1 MRCPLP
7 RVLIIDDQPDI
18 RTMVS
23 IVLRVNHFDVVE
35 AASAAA
41 GLKEF
46 EASKFD
52 LAIVDIFLQGTNGFE
67 VIMKMRERIPD
78 FPIVAISGM
87 TMLDFVNETPELSN
101 VVVSKSRFVPPI
113 LFLRSKWQLER
124 FRAKWIPVRVKE
136 TRQNKRLEPSSDSI
150 RIDQAPGA
158 GHSAPEASRSSQG
171 SLPDPALPDQQQ
183 GQKPR
188 FHPLRRFAGIF
199 PPSNMQNAPGNRGV
213 AYRG

>member
-1 MRCPLP
+1 M
-7 RVLIIDDQPDI
+7 IDDQPDI

-101 VVVSKSRFVPPI
+101 VVC
-113 LFLRSKWQLER
+113 L
-124 FRAKWIPVRVKE
+124 
-136 TRQNKRLEPSSDSI
+136 
-150 RIDQAPGA
+150 
-158 GHSAPEASRSSQG
+158 
-171 SLPDPALPDQQQ
+171 
-183 GQKPR
+183 QKPFR
-188 FHPLRRFAGIF
+188 PADLVLAVEVATRPR
-199 PPSNMQNAPGNRGV
+199 SPGTRDV
-213 AYRG
+213 KVLEITP

>member
-1 MRCPLP
+1 M
-7 RVLIIDDQPDI
+7 IDDQPDI

-35 AASAAA
+35 AVNAAA

-87 TMLDFVNETPELSN
+87 TMLEFVNETPELSN
-101 VVVSKSRFVPPI
+101 VVCLQKP
-113 LFLRSKWQLER
+113 
-124 FRAKWIPVRVKE
+124 FRPADLVLAVE
-136 TRQNKRLEPSSDSI
+136 VATRP
-150 RIDQAPGA
+150 
-158 GHSAPEASRSSQG
+158 RSSG
-171 SLPDPALPDQQQ
+171 TGEVKAIEITP
-183 GQKPR
+183 
-188 FHPLRRFAGIF
+188 
-199 PPSNMQNAPGNRGV
+199 
-213 AYRG
+213 

>member
-78 FPIVAISGM
+78 FPIVAISRM

-101 VVVSKSRFVPPI
+101 VVC
-113 LFLRSKWQLER
+113 L
-124 FRAKWIPVRVKE
+124 
-136 TRQNKRLEPSSDSI
+136 
-150 RIDQAPGA
+150 
-158 GHSAPEASRSSQG
+158 
-171 SLPDPALPDQQQ
+171 
-183 GQKPR
+183 QKPFR
-188 FHPLRRFAGIF
+188 PADLVLAVEVATRPR
-199 PPSNMQNAPGNRGV
+199 SPGTRDV
-213 AYRG
+213 KVLEITP